1 MGVPYAEVIGDPIAH
16 SKSPLIH
23 NYWLEKLSLEGEY
36 RAVRVTSDELPA
48 YLGSRRS
55 DPDWRGCNVT
65 IPHKEAVVSMLDEV
79 EDAGIGAVNC
89 IVPRDGRLVGWNT
102 DSGGLDQAW
111 DFTVDH
117 RCSGLRHRRRRG
129 GEGRIRVARH
139 ARRLSIQCG
148 RARSSQ
154 DSAAARD
161 SREYARHFGF
171 DQAEQALSGCVGAIN
186 ATPLGMVGFPPMPDS
201 VLNGLAGIR
210 RGGFAVDMVYC
221 PLETVFLSKAREEG
235 LKVID
240 GLTILVGQAHHAFF
254 HFFGASPGWEADTQ
268 LRSLLLR

>member
-89 IVPRDGRLVGWNT
+89 IVPRDGRLVGRNT

-111 DFTVDH
+111 DFTVDTDAPV
-117 RCSGLRHRRRRG
+117 CVIGAG
-129 GEGRIRVARH
+129 GAAKAAFESLDMLAVYQFNVVARDPVRIRPLLAIH
-139 ARRLSIQCG
+139 G
-148 RARSSQ
+148 
-154 DSAAARD
+154 
-161 SREYARHFGF
+161 EYARHFGF

-221 PLETVFLSKAREEG
+221 PLETVFLSKARGEG
-235 LKVID
+235 LKVVD
-240 GLTILVGQAHHAFF
+240 GLTILVGQAHYAFF
-254 HFFGASPGWEADTQ
+254 HFFGASPGWEADAQ